1 MSFRKSRKSRKK
13 HTIIGHGDQS
23 LEARAMREATRAE
36 EYASR
41 VVHDA
46 ESSIAGPGR
55 RPHIEPIIGPG
66 GIQPIIGPGGT
77 ERPRHYRP
85 GNATAAV
92 EAAERMVHQAERT
105 VEHAIA
111 EGARHQDRAMHQAE
125 EAMERAINEAQRQA
139 TRAVKVAEYAVSRD
153 Q

>member
-13 HTIIGHGDQS
+13 HTIIDHGDQS

-66 GIQPIIGPGGT
+66 GT
-77 ERPRHYRP
+77 ERPRHYHP

-92 EAAERMVHQAERT
+92 EAAERIVHQAERA